1 MDEPIAAVSL
11 RRDAARRMP
20 DHLWRA
26 RTAQLRGHED
36 ACVAVRG
43 AQGAVER
50 TQPVDLT
57 RAFAVSRGAPCAR
70 LPDRGAADTMARD
83 LSNTHGTGRRSSF
96 PATRE
101 AKLRQ
106 ALQMAPAQAAA

>member
-1 MDEPIAAVSL
+1 
-11 RRDAARRMP
+11 
-20 DHLWRA
+20 
-26 RTAQLRGHED
+26 
-36 ACVAVRG
+36 
-43 AQGAVER
+43 
-50 TQPVDLT
+50 
-57 RAFAVSRGAPCAR
+57 
-70 LPDRGAADTMARD
+70 MARD